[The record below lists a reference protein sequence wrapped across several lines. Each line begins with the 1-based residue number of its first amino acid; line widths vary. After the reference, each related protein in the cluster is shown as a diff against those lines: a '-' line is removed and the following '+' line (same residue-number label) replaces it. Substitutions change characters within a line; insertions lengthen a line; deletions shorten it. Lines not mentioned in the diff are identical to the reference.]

1 MKLITK
7 NIAAIRSKTR
17 RLTLP
22 GFYGFSL
29 YEVWHSFNTQLNK
42 TNLGERASG
51 IAFSFLMAIPA
62 ATIFLLTL
70 IPYTPLSDILHTQ
83 LQSLINDITPN
94 ENTATLIK
102 NFQAFLDENL
112 HKTRLGLL
120 SFGFAWMIFSASNA
134 MVGIIR
140 TFDRSIDDL
149 HNAGFFRKR
158 WRAIKLTV
166 VMLLLLIGSLLI
178 LAGQNIL
185 FDAIMY
191 WLHID
196 NPVLMQWIRSARWLF
211 IMVLFLIAIGII
223 YKYAPSVK
231 RREKIITPGSILATL
246 LLMLFTWLFSVWVN
260 NVVSVNGLYGSIGSV
275 IILMSLIYFNSLVL
289 LVGFELNIG
298 IYSLRDEEK
307 E

>member
-1 MKLITK
+1 
-7 NIAAIRSKTR
+7 
-17 RLTLP
+17 
-22 GFYGFSL
+22 
-29 YEVWHSFNTQLNK
+29 
-42 TNLGERASG
+42 
-51 IAFSFLMAIPA
+51 
-62 ATIFLLTL
+62 
-70 IPYTPLSDILHTQ
+70 
-83 LQSLINDITPN
+83 
-94 ENTATLIK
+94 
-102 NFQAFLDENL
+102 
-112 HKTRLGLL
+112 
-120 SFGFAWMIFSASNA
+120 
-134 MVGIIR
+134 
-140 TFDRSIDDL
+140 
-149 HNAGFFRKR
+149 
-158 WRAIKLTV
+158 
-166 VMLLLLIGSLLI
+166 MLLLLIGSLLI